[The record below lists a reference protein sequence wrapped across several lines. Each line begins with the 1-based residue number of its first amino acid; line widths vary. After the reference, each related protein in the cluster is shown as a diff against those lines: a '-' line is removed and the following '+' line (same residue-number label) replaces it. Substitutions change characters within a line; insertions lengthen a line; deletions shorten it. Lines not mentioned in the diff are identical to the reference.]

1 MSITSTDTKAS
12 PAYEAILEIVKK
24 NQELVISLIG
34 EGGQEDSEI
43 FDTTLSEDDISTI
56 NTNLEALKEEVFSTA
71 PENFE
76 LPVINQVKEDFYDTA
91 ASYSRLAEVSS
102 LTRDWYYANAF
113 EVEYP
118 NIINRQEY
126 LKNINMVYIEK
137 HVEAFRLEI
146 DEL

>member
-1 MSITSTDTKAS
+1 MSITSTNTTAS
-12 PAYEAILEIVKK
+12 PAYEAILEIVKR

-34 EGGQEDSEI
+34 EGGQEGSEI

-113 EVEYP
+113 ELEYP

-137 HVEAFRLEI
+137 HVEAFG
-146 DEL
+146 